1 MIAKRLRF
9 FVAVF
14 GLMIAT
20 SACNSNQ
27 EPGDPR
33 QQLSSLREQARQL
46 NQQIRQ
52 LEIQIAAS
60 DSSGT
65 GKKSRLVQVD
75 TLEKQNFAY
84 FIDVQGVVESDL
96 NLLVSPQM
104 PGVVAA
110 IYVREGDRV
119 SQGKVLASLDASA
132 LRRGLDEVRTGL
144 ELATTVFERQQKLW
158 EQQIGSELQYLQA
171 KNGKEQL
178 EQKLKTL
185 EAQLAMTTVRA
196 PVSGVVDQVLL
207 KLGEMANPGMQG
219 VRVVNNQKMKIK
231 ANISDRYIAE
241 VKGGDKVFVEIPE
254 RGLELASR
262 INYCSNYI
270 SPKTRTFSIEVG
282 LPSNGV
288 TFHNNQ
294 AVRLKINSRNVPG
307 ALVVSTNLIQTSISG
322 EQYVLVAEESNGFW
336 IARRKTVVP
345 GISYKGQTEIAE
357 GLLPGDK
364 IIVSGYSELVDGQ
377 MISL

>member
-9 FVAVF
+9 FVVVT
-14 GLMIAT
+14 GLAMAIIACKP
-20 SACNSNQ
+20 SP

-33 QQLSSLREQARQL
+33 QQLASLREQAKQL

-52 LEIQIAAS
+52 LELQIASS
-60 DSSGT
+60 DST
-65 GKKSRLVQVD
+65 GSTKKARLVQVD
-75 TLEKQNFAY
+75 TLKKQNFAY
-84 FIDVQGVVESDL
+84 FIDVQGLVESDL

-119 SQGKVLASLDASA
+119 TQGKVLASLDASA
-132 LRRGLDEVRTGL
+132 LRKGLEEVKTGL
-144 ELATTVFERQQKLW
+144 ALATTVFEKQQKLW
-158 EQQIGSELQYLQA
+158 DQQIGSELQYLQA

-185 EAQLAMTTVRA
+185 EAQLAMTTIRA

-219 VRVVNNQKMKIK
+219 IRVVNNQKMKIK

-241 VKGGDKVFVEIPE
+241 VKQGDKVLVEIPE
-254 RGLELASR
+254 RGLELSSR

-270 SPKTRTFSIEVG
+270 SPRTRTFSIEVG
-282 LPSNGV
+282 IPSNGV

-294 AVRLKINSRNVPG
+294 AVRLKVNSRNVPG
-307 ALVVSTNLIQTSISG
+307 ALVVSSNLIQTSISG

-336 IARRKTVVP
+336 FARRRTVVA
-345 GISYKGQTEIAE
+345 GIAYQGQTEISE

-364 IIVSGYSELVDGQ
+364 VIVSGYSELVDGQ
-377 MISL
+377 MITL